1 MSKKLDLMTLATVLT
16 VSIVFWVQSCD
27 NSGAEKTTTKTEI
40 PTKDTT
46 AETLTVHK
54 GEMFNRARDYMLNIN
69 GYHSY
74 MSQLDSL
81 RPQSNDSA
89 DINEIRL
96 KYTLGGT
103 MTRRVVADGIKML
116 DKSYAAIVSVMDK
129 HNISI
134 SDKIVSNYEDFAVI
148 SDAESAEIIYCY
160 KSDMAFVGVGRD
172 LRDDMG
178 QNFWAVRDSEAGFD
192 ILVNAIY
199 AAIDESRRPSD
210 TCHAIKSEINNIIA
224 QTKRDLQANRHRI
237 EHEYRDYYM
246 LDEYGKKSMGM
257 GNFALDYSALD
268 DETVNGK
275 YAITHRYTSIYNPNL
290 DPEFFADTSA
300 QYRLIKIDNNHWH
313 VEKRT
318 KNRKIQKTPVF
329 SGRAT
334 VSRSVDV
341 SPFLIGTK
349 ETNFEFEA
357 DSVSGGRVYFD
368 EIIKTQMR
376 KKDWTT
382 TIPADAQHAIDSLTQ
397 EIKHKQELLN
407 LAQAKLKEA
416 DSVAATVVQGKF
428 ANRNR

>member
-1 MSKKLDLMTLATVLT
+1 
-16 VSIVFWVQSCD
+16 
-27 NSGAEKTTTKTEI
+27 
-40 PTKDTT
+40 
-46 AETLTVHK
+46 
-54 GEMFNRARDYMLNIN
+54 
-69 GYHSY
+69 
-74 MSQLDSL
+74 
-81 RPQSNDSA
+81 
-89 DINEIRL
+89 
-96 KYTLGGT
+96 
-103 MTRRVVADGIKML
+103 
-116 DKSYAAIVSVMDK
+116 
-129 HNISI
+129 
-134 SDKIVSNYEDFAVI
+134 
-148 SDAESAEIIYCY
+148 
-160 KSDMAFVGVGRD
+160 
-172 LRDDMG
+172 
-178 QNFWAVRDSEAGFD
+178 
-192 ILVNAIY
+192 
-199 AAIDESRRPSD
+199 
-210 TCHAIKSEINNIIA
+210 
-224 QTKRDLQANRHRI
+224 
-237 EHEYRDYYM
+237 
-246 LDEYGKKSMGM
+246 MGM
-257 GNFALDYSALD
+257 GDFTLDYSALD

-300 QYRLIKIDNNHWH
+300 QYRLIKIDNNHWR

-341 SPFLIGTK
+341 SPVLIGTK

-382 TIPADAQHAIDSLTQ
+382 TIPADAQHTIDSLTQ

-407 LAQAKLKEA
+407 LARAKLKEA